1 MFFCLKSNKIDNY
14 YDKTLESIKVQF
26 TTRNLNKKLFRYIVG
41 NKINAFY
48 QIMRIY
54 HFLCIGLISLALT
67 GCKPAV
73 GKEGD
78 LPEISFFYWKS
89 TFNVKDVSGRWLDS
103 IPVNKL
109 YIRFFDVDV
118 DVNLGPVPVA
128 PLTGL
133 PEKSPYSLTPVIFI
147 TNETFLKVREE
158 RELVDLADKLVG
170 KLLQMSQP
178 HKVKEWLIDCDWSPK
193 TRIPF
198 FKFCRILNEKARNN
212 QIELMAT
219 IRLDQYKNV
228 KSTGVPPVKRGLLMA
243 YNMGALANWETSNSI
258 LNEKD
263 ASVYLQNPKSYPLPL
278 TLGLP
283 FYQWGVVFRD
293 SIFTGLIN
301 GLDTSDLTDST
312 RFKKTGENTFE
323 LSKNTFLQGFYLYE
337 KDKIRIEKVGK
348 DEILSIIHLLKKWK
362 AVNDNKEIV
371 FFHLDERIMDSV
383 NGSFFKQFSQKVSTI
398 KQK

>member
-14 YDKTLESIKVQF
+14 YGKTLESIKLQF

-48 QIMRIY
+48 QIMNIN
-54 HFLCIGLISLALT
+54 HFLCIGLISMALLS
-67 GCKPAV
+67 CKPTID
-73 GKEGD
+73 KEGE
-78 LPEISFFYWKS
+78 LPTISFFYWKS
-89 TFNVKDVSGRWLDS
+89 TFNVKDVSVDWLDS

-109 YIRFFDVDV
+109 YTRFFDVDV
-118 DVNLGPVPVA
+118 DQHPVPVA

-133 PEKSPYSLTPVIFI
+133 PQKLPYSLTPVIFI
-147 TNETFLKVREE
+147 TNETFLKVRED
-158 RELVDLADKLVG
+158 RELIDLADKLVG
-170 KLLQMSQP
+170 KLLQMSHP
-178 HKVKEWLIDCDWSPK
+178 HNVKEWLIDCDWSPK

-212 QIELMAT
+212 HIELMAT

-228 KSTGVPPVKRGLLMA
+228 KSTGVPPVKSGLLMA
-243 YNMGALANWETSNSI
+243 YNIGALENWETSNSI

-263 ASVYLQNPKSYPLPL
+263 AAVYLQNPKRYPLPL

-283 FYQWGVVFRD
+283 FYQWGVIFRD

-301 GLDTSDLTDST
+301 GLDSSDLTDST
-312 RFKKTGENTFE
+312 RFKKTGKNTFE

-337 KDKIRIEKVGK
+337 KDKIRIEKVGE
-348 DEILSIIHLLKKWK
+348 DEILSIIDLLKKWK

-383 NGSFFKQFSQKVSTI
+383 NGSFFKHFSQKVSAT
-398 KQK
+398 KQQ

>member
-67 GCKPAV
+67 GCKPTV

-78 LPEISFFYWKS
+78 LPQVSFFYWKS
-89 TFNVKDVSGRWLDS
+89 TFKDKDVSSRWLDS

-118 DVNLGPVPVA
+118 DANLGPIPVS

-133 PEKSPYSLTPVIFI
+133 PKKLPFSLTPVVFI
-147 TNETFLKVREE
+147 TNETFLKVKEE
-158 RELVDLADKLVG
+158 KELVDLADKLVN
-170 KLLQMSQP
+170 KLLQMSHP
-178 HKVKEWLIDCDWSPK
+178 HKVREWLIDCDWSPK

-198 FKFCRILNEKARNN
+198 FNFCRILNEKARNN
-212 QIELMAT
+212 HIELMAT

-228 KSTGVPPVKRGLLMA
+228 ESTGVPPVKSGLLMA
-243 YNMGALANWETSNSI
+243 YNMGALANWETGNSI
-258 LNEKD
+258 LNERD
-263 ASVYLQNPKSYPLPL
+263 AAVYLQNPKQYPLPL

-301 GLDTSDLTDST
+301 GLDTSDLADST

-323 LSKNTFLQGFYLYE
+323 ISKNTFLQGFYLYE
-337 KDKIRIEKVGK
+337 RDKIRIEKVGK
-348 DEILSIIHLLKKWK
+348 NEILSIIHLLKKWK
-362 AVNDNKEIV
+362 SVNDNKEIV

-383 NGSFFKQFSQKVSTI
+383 NGSFFKYFSQKVSI
-398 KQK
+398 EK

>member
-1 MFFCLKSNKIDNY
+1 
-14 YDKTLESIKVQF
+14 
-26 TTRNLNKKLFRYIVG
+26 
-41 NKINAFY
+41 
-48 QIMRIY
+48 MRIY

-89 TFNVKDVSGRWLDS
+89 TFNVKDVSSRWLDS

-109 YIRFFDVDV
+109 YIRFFDIDV

-133 PEKSPYSLTPVIFI
+133 PEKLPYSLTPVIFI
-147 TNETFLKVREE
+147 TNETFLKVKEE
-158 RELVDLADKLVG
+158 KELIDLADKLVG
-170 KLLQMSQP
+170 KLLQMSHP

-193 TRIPF
+193 TRIAF
-198 FKFCRILNEKARNN
+198 FNFCRILNEKTRYN

-219 IRLDQYKNV
+219 IRLDQYKNFE
-228 KSTGVPPVKRGLLMA
+228 STGVPPVKSGLLMA

-263 ASVYLQNPKSYPLPL
+263 ATVYLENPKRYPLPL
-278 TLGLP
+278 KLGLP

-301 GLDTSDLTDST
+301 GLDTSDLTDAI

-323 LSKNTFLQGFYLYE
+323 VFENTFLQGFYLYE

-348 DEILSIIHLLKKWK
+348 NEILSIIHLLKKWK
-362 AVNDNKEIV
+362 TVNDNKEIV

-383 NGSFFKQFSQKVSTI
+383 NGSFFKHFSQKVSI
-398 KQK
+398 KK

>member
-1 MFFCLKSNKIDNY
+1 
-14 YDKTLESIKVQF
+14 
-26 TTRNLNKKLFRYIVG
+26 
-41 NKINAFY
+41 
-48 QIMRIY
+48 MRIY
-54 HFLCIGLISLALT
+54 HFLCIGLISIALI
-67 GCKPAV
+67 GCKPTV

-78 LPEISFFYWKS
+78 LPQVSFFYWKS
-89 TFNVKDVSGRWLDS
+89 TFKDKDVSSRWLDS

-118 DVNLGPVPVA
+118 DANLGPIPVA

-133 PEKSPYSLTPVIFI
+133 PEKFPYSLTPVIFI
-147 TNETFLKVREE
+147 TNETFLKVKEE
-158 RELVDLADKLVG
+158 KELGDLADKLAR
-170 KLLQMSQP
+170 KLLQMSHSQ
-178 HKVKEWLIDCDWSPK
+178 KVKEWLIDCDWSPK

-198 FKFCRILNEKARNN
+198 FNFCRILNKKARNN
-212 QIELMAT
+212 HIELMAT
-219 IRLDQYKNV
+219 IRLDQYKNFEL
-228 KSTGVPPVKRGLLMA
+228 TGVPPVKSGLLMA
-243 YNMGALANWETSNSI
+243 YNMGVLENWETGNSI

-263 ASVYLQNPKSYPLPL
+263 ASVYLKNPKKYPLPL

-301 GLDTSDLTDST
+301 GLDISELADST

-323 LSKNTFLQGFYLYE
+323 ISENTFLQGFYLYE
-337 KDKIRIEKVGK
+337 MDKIRIEKVGK
-348 DEILSIIHLLKKWK
+348 NEILSIIHLLKKWK
-362 AVNDNKEIV
+362 SVNDNKEIV

-383 NGSFFKQFSQKVSTI
+383 NGSFFKYFSQKVSTI

>member
-14 YDKTLESIKVQF
+14 YDKTLESIKLQF

-67 GCKPAV
+67 GCKPTV
-73 GKEGD
+73 GKEED

-89 TFNVKDVSGRWLDS
+89 TFKDKDVSSRWLDS

-118 DVNLGPVPVA
+118 DANLGPVPVA

-133 PEKSPYSLTPVIFI
+133 PEKLPYSLTPVIFI
-147 TNETFLKVREE
+147 TNETFLKVKEE
-158 RELVDLADKLVG
+158 KELVDLADKLVG
-170 KLLQMSQP
+170 KLLQMSHP

-198 FKFCRILNEKARNN
+198 FNFCRILNEKARNN
-212 QIELMAT
+212 HIELMAT

-228 KSTGVPPVKRGLLMA
+228 ESTGVPPVKSGLLMA
-243 YNMGALANWETSNSI
+243 YNMGALENWETGNSI
-258 LNEKD
+258 LNERD
-263 ASVYLQNPKSYPLPL
+263 AAVYLQNPKQYPLPL

-301 GLDTSDLTDST
+301 GLDTSDLADST

-323 LSKNTFLQGFYLYE
+323 ISENTFLQGFYLYE
-337 KDKIRIEKVGK
+337 RDKIRIEKVGK
-348 DEILSIIHLLKKWK
+348 NEILSIIHLLKKWK
-362 AVNDNKEIV
+362 SVNDNKEIV

-383 NGSFFKQFSQKVSTI
+383 NGSFFKHFSQKVSI
-398 KQK
+398 EK

>member
-14 YDKTLESIKVQF
+14 YDKILESIKLQF

-67 GCKPAV
+67 GCKPTV

-78 LPEISFFYWKS
+78 LPQVSFFYWKS
-89 TFNVKDVSGRWLDS
+89 TFKDKDVSSRWLDS

-118 DVNLGPVPVA
+118 DANLGPIPVS

-133 PEKSPYSLTPVIFI
+133 PKKLPFSLTPVVFI
-147 TNETFLKVREE
+147 TNETFLKVKEE
-158 RELVDLADKLVG
+158 KELVDLADKLVN
-170 KLLQMSQP
+170 KLLQMSHP
-178 HKVKEWLIDCDWSPK
+178 HKVREWLIDCDWSPK

-198 FKFCRILNEKARNN
+198 FNFCRILNEKARNN
-212 QIELMAT
+212 HIELMAT

-228 KSTGVPPVKRGLLMA
+228 ESTGVPPVKSGLLMA
-243 YNMGALANWETSNSI
+243 YNMGALANWETGNSI
-258 LNEKD
+258 LNERD
-263 ASVYLQNPKSYPLPL
+263 AAVYLQNPKQYPLAL

-301 GLDTSDLTDST
+301 GLDTSDLADST

-323 LSKNTFLQGFYLYE
+323 ISKNTFLQGFYLYE
-337 KDKIRIEKVGK
+337 RDKIRIEKVGK
-348 DEILSIIHLLKKWK
+348 NEILSIIHLLKKWK
-362 AVNDNKEIV
+362 SVNDNKEIV

-383 NGSFFKQFSQKVSTI
+383 NGSFFKYFSQKVSI
-398 KQK
+398 EK

>member
-1 MFFCLKSNKIDNY
+1 M
-14 YDKTLESIKVQF
+14 
-26 TTRNLNKKLFRYIVG
+26 G

-48 QIMRIY
+48 QIMRLY
-54 HFLCIGLISLALT
+54 RFLCIGLISLALT

-89 TFNVKDVSGRWLDS
+89 TFNVKDVSSRWLDS

-118 DVNLGPVPVA
+118 DANLGPVPVA
-128 PLTGL
+128 PLMGL
-133 PEKSPYSLTPVIFI
+133 PEKLPYSLTPVIFI
-147 TNETFLKVREE
+147 TNETFLKVKEE
-158 RELVDLADKLVG
+158 KELIDLVDKLVG
-170 KLLQMSQP
+170 KLLQMSHP

-198 FKFCRILNEKARNN
+198 FNFCRILNEKARNYH
-212 QIELMAT
+212 IELMAT
-219 IRLDQYKNV
+219 IRLDQYKNFE
-228 KSTGVPPVKRGLLMA
+228 STGVPPVKSGLLMA

-263 ASVYLQNPKSYPLPL
+263 AAVYLENPKRYPLPL

-301 GLDTSDLTDST
+301 GLDTSDLADSI

-323 LSKNTFLQGFYLYE
+323 LSENTFLQGFYLYE

-348 DEILSIIHLLKKWK
+348 NEILSIIHLLKKWK
-362 AVNDNKEIV
+362 TVNDNKEIV

-383 NGSFFKQFSQKVSTI
+383 NGSFFKHFSQKVSI
-398 KQK
+398 KK

>member
-1 MFFCLKSNKIDNY
+1 M
-14 YDKTLESIKVQF
+14 
-26 TTRNLNKKLFRYIVG
+26 
-41 NKINAFY
+41 
-48 QIMRIY
+48 
-54 HFLCIGLISLALT
+54 ALLS
-67 GCKPAV
+67 CKPTIDKEEELPAV
-73 GKEGD
+73 
-78 LPEISFFYWKS
+78 SFFYWKS
-89 TFNVKDVSGRWLDS
+89 TFNVKDVSVDWLDS

-118 DVNLGPVPVA
+118 DVDQGPVPVA

-133 PEKSPYSLTPVIFI
+133 PQKLPYSLTPVIFI

-170 KLLQMSQP
+170 KLLQMSRP
-178 HKVKEWLIDCDWSPK
+178 HIVKEWLIDCDWSPK

-198 FKFCRILNEKARNN
+198 FKFCRILDEKARNN
-212 QIELMAT
+212 HIELKAT

-228 KSTGVPPVKRGLLMA
+228 ESTGVPPVKSGLLMA
-243 YNMGALANWETSNSI
+243 YNMGALENWETSNSI

-263 ASVYLQNPKSYPLPL
+263 AAAYLQNPKRYPLPL

-283 FYQWGVVFRD
+283 IYQWGVIFRD

-312 RFKKTGENTFE
+312 RFKKTGKNTFE

-362 AVNDNKEIV
+362 SVNDNKEIV

-383 NGSFFKQFSQKVSTI
+383 NGSFFKHFSQKVSTT
-398 KQK
+398 KQQ

>member
-1 MFFCLKSNKIDNY
+1 
-14 YDKTLESIKVQF
+14 
-26 TTRNLNKKLFRYIVG
+26 
-41 NKINAFY
+41 
-48 QIMRIY
+48 MRLY
-54 HFLCIGLISLALT
+54 RFLCIGLISLALT

-89 TFNVKDVSGRWLDS
+89 TFNVKDVSSRWLDS

-118 DVNLGPVPVA
+118 DANLGPVPVA

-133 PEKSPYSLTPVIFI
+133 PEKLPYSLTPVIFI
-147 TNETFLKVREE
+147 TNETFLKVKEE
-158 RELVDLADKLVG
+158 KELIDLVDKLVG
-170 KLLQMSQP
+170 KLLQMSHP
-178 HKVKEWLIDCDWSPK
+178 HKVKEWLIDCDWSSK

-198 FKFCRILNEKARNN
+198 FNFCRILNEKARNN
-212 QIELMAT
+212 HIELMAT

-228 KSTGVPPVKRGLLMA
+228 ESTGVPPVKRGLLMA
-243 YNMGALANWETSNSI
+243 YNMGALENWETGNSI

-263 ASVYLQNPKSYPLPL
+263 AAVYLENPKRYPLPL

-301 GLDTSDLTDST
+301 GLDTSDLADSI

-337 KDKIRIEKVGK
+337 NDKIRIEKVGK
-348 DEILSIIHLLKKWK
+348 NEILSIIHLLKKWK
-362 AVNDNKEIV
+362 SVNENKEIV

-383 NGSFFKQFSQKVSTI
+383 NGSFFKHFSQKVSTI
-398 KQK
+398 K

>member
-14 YDKTLESIKVQF
+14 YDKILESIKLQF

-48 QIMRIY
+48 QIMRLD
-54 HFLCIGLISLALT
+54 HFLCIGLLSIALI
-67 GCKPAV
+67 GCKPTF

-78 LPEISFFYWKS
+78 LPAISFFYWKS
-89 TFNVKDVSGRWLDS
+89 TFNVKDVSSRWLDS

-118 DVNLGPVPVA
+118 DVDQNPIPVA

-133 PEKSPYSLTPVIFI
+133 PEKLPYSLTPVLFI
-147 TNETFLKVREE
+147 TNETFLKVKEE
-158 RELVDLADKLVG
+158 KELVDLADKLVG

-178 HKVKEWLIDCDWSPK
+178 HKIREWLIDCDWSPK

-198 FKFCRILNEKARNN
+198 FNFCRILNEKARNN
-212 QIELMAT
+212 HIELMAT

-228 KSTGVPPVKRGLLMA
+228 ESTGVPPIKRGLLMA

-263 ASVYLQNPKSYPLPL
+263 AAVYLENPKRYPLPL

-293 SIFTGLIN
+293 STFTGLIN
-301 GLDTSDLTDST
+301 GLDSSDLADSI

-323 LSKNTFLQGFYLYE
+323 ISENTFLQGFYLYE

-348 DEILSIIHLLKKWK
+348 NEISSIIHLLKKWK
-362 AVNDNKEIV
+362 TINDNKEIV

-383 NGSFFKQFSQKVSTI
+383 NGSFFKHFSQKVSTI
-398 KQK
+398 K

>member
-67 GCKPAV
+67 GCKPTV

-78 LPEISFFYWKS
+78 LPQVSFFYWKS
-89 TFNVKDVSGRWLDS
+89 TFKDKDVSSRWLDS

-118 DVNLGPVPVA
+118 DANLGPIPVS

-133 PEKSPYSLTPVIFI
+133 PKKLPFSLTPVVFI
-147 TNETFLKVREE
+147 TNETFLKVKEE
-158 RELVDLADKLVG
+158 KELVDLADKLVN
-170 KLLQMSQP
+170 KLLQMSHP
-178 HKVKEWLIDCDWSPK
+178 HKVREWLIDCDWSPK

-198 FKFCRILNEKARNN
+198 FNFCRILNEKARNN
-212 QIELMAT
+212 HIELMAT

-228 KSTGVPPVKRGLLMA
+228 ESTGVPPVKSGLLMA
-243 YNMGALANWETSNSI
+243 YNMGALANWETGNSI
-258 LNEKD
+258 LNERD
-263 ASVYLQNPKSYPLPL
+263 AAVYLQNPKQYPLAL

-301 GLDTSDLTDST
+301 GLDTSDLADST

-323 LSKNTFLQGFYLYE
+323 ISKNTFLQGFYLYE
-337 KDKIRIEKVGK
+337 RDKIRIEKVGK
-348 DEILSIIHLLKKWK
+348 NEILSIIHLLKKWK
-362 AVNDNKEIV
+362 SVNDNKEIV

-383 NGSFFKQFSQKVSTI
+383 NGSFFKHFSQKVSI
-398 KQK
+398 EK

>member
-14 YDKTLESIKVQF
+14 CDKTPESIKLQF

-89 TFNVKDVSGRWLDS
+89 TFNVKDVSSRWLDS

-109 YIRFFDVDV
+109 YIRFFDIDV
-118 DVNLGPVPVA
+118 DVYQNPIPVA

-133 PEKSPYSLTPVIFI
+133 PEKLPYSLTPVIFI
-147 TNETFLKVREE
+147 TNETFLKVKEE
-158 RELVDLADKLVG
+158 KGLVDLADKLVG

-198 FKFCRILNEKARNN
+198 FNFCRILNEKARSN

-228 KSTGVPPVKRGLLMA
+228 ESTGVPPVKSGLLMA

-263 ASVYLQNPKSYPLPL
+263 ALVYLQNPKQYPLPL

-301 GLDTSDLTDST
+301 GLDTSDLADST

-323 LSKNTFLQGFYLYE
+323 ISENTFLQGFYLYE
-337 KDKIRIEKVGK
+337 RDKIRIEKVGK
-348 DEILSIIHLLKKWK
+348 NEILSIIHLLKKWK
-362 AVNDNKEIV
+362 SVNDNKEIV

-383 NGSFFKQFSQKVSTI
+383 NGSFFKHFSQKVSI
-398 KQK
+398 EK

>member
-67 GCKPAV
+67 GCKPTV

-78 LPEISFFYWKS
+78 LPQVSFFYWKS
-89 TFNVKDVSGRWLDS
+89 TFKDKDVSSRWLDS

-118 DVNLGPVPVA
+118 DANLGPIPVS

-133 PEKSPYSLTPVIFI
+133 PKKLPFSLTPVVFI
-147 TNETFLKVREE
+147 TNETFLKVKEE
-158 RELVDLADKLVG
+158 KELVDLADKLVN
-170 KLLQMSQP
+170 KLLQMSHP
-178 HKVKEWLIDCDWSPK
+178 HKVREWLIDCDWSPK

-198 FKFCRILNEKARNN
+198 FNFCRILNEKARNN
-212 QIELMAT
+212 HIELMAT

-228 KSTGVPPVKRGLLMA
+228 ESTGVPPVKSGLLMA
-243 YNMGALANWETSNSI
+243 YNMGALENWETGNSI
-258 LNEKD
+258 LNERD
-263 ASVYLQNPKSYPLPL
+263 AAVYLQNPKQYPLPL

-301 GLDTSDLTDST
+301 GLDTSDLADST

-323 LSKNTFLQGFYLYE
+323 ISKNTFLQGFYLYE
-337 KDKIRIEKVGK
+337 RDKIRIEKVGK
-348 DEILSIIHLLKKWK
+348 NEILSIIHLLKKWK
-362 AVNDNKEIV
+362 SVNDNKEIV

-383 NGSFFKQFSQKVSTI
+383 NGSFFKYFSQKVSI
-398 KQK
+398 EK

>member
-1 MFFCLKSNKIDNY
+1 MN
-14 YDKTLESIKVQF
+14 
-26 TTRNLNKKLFRYIVG
+26 
-41 NKINAFY
+41 
-48 QIMRIY
+48 
-54 HFLCIGLISLALT
+54 HFLCIGLFSVALI
-67 GCKPAV
+67 GCKPTV
-73 GKEGD
+73 DKEGK

-118 DVNLGPVPVA
+118 DVNLGTVPVA

-158 RELVDLADKLVG
+158 KELVDLADKLVG

-198 FKFCRILNEKARNN
+198 FNFCRILNEKARNN

-263 ASVYLQNPKSYPLPL
+263 ASVYLQNPKRYPLPL

-301 GLDTSDLTDST
+301 GLDTSDLADST

>member
-14 YDKTLESIKVQF
+14 YDKTLESIKLQF

-41 NKINAFY
+41 NKINTFY
-48 QIMRIY
+48 QIMRLH
-54 HFLCIGLISLALT
+54 HFLYIGLISLALT
-67 GCKPAV
+67 GCKPSAV
-73 GKEGD
+73 KEGD
-78 LPEISFFYWKS
+78 LPAISFFYWKS
-89 TFNVKDVSGRWLDS
+89 TFNLKDVSSRWLDS

-128 PLTGL
+128 PLTRL
-133 PEKSPYSLTPVIFI
+133 PEKLPYSLTPVIFI
-147 TNETFLKVREE
+147 TNETFLKVKEE
-158 RELVDLADKLVG
+158 KELVDLADKLVG

-198 FKFCRILNEKARNN
+198 FNFCRILNEKARSN

-228 KSTGVPPVKRGLLMA
+228 ESTGVPPVKRGLLMA
-243 YNMGALANWETSNSI
+243 YNMGALANLETSNSI

-263 ASVYLQNPKSYPLPL
+263 ASVYLQNPKRYPLPL

-301 GLDTSDLTDST
+301 GLDTSDLADSV
-312 RFKKTGENTFE
+312 RFKKTGDNTFE

-362 AVNDNKEIV
+362 TVNENKEIV

-383 NGSFFKQFSQKVSTI
+383 NGSFFKHFSQKVSIT
-398 KQK
+398 K

>member
-14 YDKTLESIKVQF
+14 YDKTLESIKLQF

-48 QIMRIY
+48 QIMKIY

-89 TFNVKDVSGRWLDS
+89 TFNVKDVSRRWLDS

-133 PEKSPYSLTPVIFI
+133 PEKLPYSLTPVIFI
-147 TNETFLKVREE
+147 TNETFLKVKDEK
-158 RELVDLADKLVG
+158 ELVDLADNLVG

-193 TRIPF
+193 TRSAF
-198 FKFCRILNEKARNN
+198 FNFCRILNEKARSN

-228 KSTGVPPVKRGLLMA
+228 ESTGVPPVKSGLLMA

-263 ASVYLQNPKSYPLPL
+263 ATVYLENPKRYPLPL

-301 GLDTSDLTDST
+301 GLDASDLADSI

-323 LSKNTFLQGFYLYE
+323 LSENTFLQGFYLYE

-348 DEILSIIHLLKKWK
+348 IEILSIIHLLKKWK
-362 AVNDNKEIV
+362 SVNENKEIV

-383 NGSFFKQFSQKVSTI
+383 NGSFFKHFSQKVSTT
-398 KQK
+398 K

>member
-14 YDKTLESIKVQF
+14 YDKTLESIKLQF

-89 TFNVKDVSGRWLDS
+89 TFNVKDVSSRWLDS

-133 PEKSPYSLTPVIFI
+133 PEKLPYSLTPVIFI
-147 TNETFLKVREE
+147 TNETFLKVKEE
-158 RELVDLADKLVG
+158 NELVDLADKLGG

-178 HKVKEWLIDCDWSPK
+178 HKIREWLIDCDWSPK

-198 FKFCRILNEKARNN
+198 FNFCRILNEKARNN
-212 QIELMAT
+212 HIELMAT
-219 IRLDQYKNV
+219 IRLDQYKNFE
-228 KSTGVPPVKRGLLMA
+228 STGVPPVKSGLLMV
-243 YNMGALANWETSNSI
+243 YNMGALENWETGNSI

-263 ASVYLQNPKSYPLPL
+263 AAVYLENPKRYPLPL

-293 SIFTGLIN
+293 STFIGLIN
-301 GLDTSDLTDST
+301 GLDISYLADSI
-312 RFKKTGENTFE
+312 RFKKIGENTFE
-323 LSKNTFLQGFYLYE
+323 LSENTFLQGFYLYE

-348 DEILSIIHLLKKWK
+348 NEILSIIHLLKKWK
-362 AVNDNKEIV
+362 TVNDNKEIV

-383 NGSFFKQFSQKVSTI
+383 NGSFFKHFSQKVSTI
-398 KQK
+398 K

>member
-14 YDKTLESIKVQF
+14 YDKTLESIKLQF

-89 TFNVKDVSGRWLDS
+89 TFNVKDVSSRWLDS

-133 PEKSPYSLTPVIFI
+133 PEKLPYSLTPVIFI
-147 TNETFLKVREE
+147 TNETFLKVKEE
-158 RELVDLADKLVG
+158 NELVDLADKLVG

-178 HKVKEWLIDCDWSPK
+178 PKVKEWLIDCDWSPK

-198 FKFCRILNEKARNN
+198 FNFCRILNEKARNN
-212 QIELMAT
+212 HIELMAT
-219 IRLDQYKNV
+219 IRLDQYKNFE
-228 KSTGVPPVKRGLLMA
+228 STGVPPVKSGLLMA

-263 ASVYLQNPKSYPLPL
+263 ATVYLENPKRYPLPL
-278 TLGLP
+278 ALGLP

-301 GLDTSDLTDST
+301 GLDTSDLADSV
-312 RFKKTGENTFE
+312 RFKKTGDNTFE

-362 AVNDNKEIV
+362 TVNENKEIV

-383 NGSFFKQFSQKVSTI
+383 NGSFFKYFSQKVSI
-398 KQK
+398 EK

>member
-14 YDKTLESIKVQF
+14 YDKTPESIKLQF

-41 NKINAFY
+41 NKIYTFY
-48 QIMRIY
+48 QIMRLN

-67 GCKPAV
+67 GCKPTV

-89 TFNVKDVSGRWLDS
+89 TFNVKDVSSRWLDS

-118 DVNLGPVPVA
+118 DANLGPVPVA

-133 PEKSPYSLTPVIFI
+133 PKKLPYSLTPVVFI
-147 TNETFLKVREE
+147 TNETFLKVKEE
-158 RELVDLADKLVG
+158 KELVDLADKLVN
-170 KLLQMSQP
+170 KLLQMSHP

-193 TRIPF
+193 TRSAF
-198 FKFCRILNEKARNN
+198 FNFCRILDEKTRNN
-212 QIELMAT
+212 HIELMAT
-219 IRLDQYKNV
+219 IRLDQYKNFE
-228 KSTGVPPVKRGLLMA
+228 STGVPPVKSGLLMA

-263 ASVYLQNPKSYPLPL
+263 ATVYLENPKQYPLPL

-301 GLDTSDLTDST
+301 GLDTSDLADST

-323 LSKNTFLQGFYLYE
+323 ISKNTFLQGFYLYE
-337 KDKIRIEKVGK
+337 RDKIRIEKVGK
-348 DEILSIIHLLKKWK
+348 NEILSIIHLLKKWK
-362 AVNDNKEIV
+362 SVNDNKEIV

-383 NGSFFKQFSQKVSTI
+383 NGSFFKYFSQKVSIT
-398 KQK
+398 K